1 MRRIL
6 ITYWDKNSSF
16 LNLTSNLVLRWN
28 HKHVTRTPKIHPSTP
43 SNNIQIK
50 IGKDCPDEHD
60 EDNCNLQEDNRALYE
75 GPGAELF
82 PARTWRDCY
91 EECM

>member
-1 MRRIL
+1 MLQKRPNYI
-6 ITYWDKNSSF
+6 
-16 LNLTSNLVLRWN
+16 LVLLLNFNNN
-28 HKHVTRTPKIHPSTP
+28 H
-43 SNNIQIK
+43 IK